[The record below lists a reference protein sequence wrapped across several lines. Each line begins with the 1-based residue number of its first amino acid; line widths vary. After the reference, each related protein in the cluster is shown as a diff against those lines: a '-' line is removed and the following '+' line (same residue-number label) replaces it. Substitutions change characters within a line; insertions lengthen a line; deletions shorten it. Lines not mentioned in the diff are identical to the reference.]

1 MVFESWLHEMAVVP
15 HTAAEWGDIGA
26 RTLDLVCSHGDARVR
41 LTFFGERRR
50 ADAVATVGATGTR
63 LRLASGSG
71 SEQWGNSTLAGRLAS
86 CRAPQAPI
94 LETQV
99 LLPIAGT
106 ARELGARRGLIVAGG
121 VRLSADR
128 ANTVTNVERR
138 NTRLYSQMVESLSYC
153 SALESNTA
161 VFGGPPAEG
170 RGAVPA
176 RGAHMSGRAARQTPT
191 YACPRMAETH
201 GHISCVV

>member
-1 MVFESWLHEMAVVP
+1 MLAWRRP
-15 HTAAEWGDIGA
+15 GAAHLLRRTQAGRRGGNRRRNRDALTFGLGKRLRTVGKFDPCGAPCELPGASSTNFRDPSALAHRGDGPGVGGAA
-26 RTLDLVCSHGDARVR
+26 RTDRCWR
-41 LTFFGERRR
+41 
-50 ADAVATVGATGTR
+50 
-63 LRLASGSG
+63 
-71 SEQWGNSTLAGRLAS
+71 
-86 CRAPQAPI
+86 
-94 LETQV
+94 
-99 LLPIAGT
+99 
-106 ARELGARRGLIVAGG
+106 

>member
-26 RTLDLVCSHGDARVR
+26 RMSDLARQHGDARVQ
-41 LTFFGERRR
+41 LTFFDEHRPL
-50 ADAVATVGATGTR
+50 DAVATVGATGTR

-71 SEQWGNSTLAGRLAS
+71 PEQWVNSTLAGRLAS

-94 LETQV
+94 FETQV
-99 LLPIAGT
+99 LLPIVGT
-106 ARELGARRGLIVAGG
+106 ARGLGAWRGPIVAGR
-121 VRLSADR
+121 VRLGAGR
-128 ANTVTNVERR
+128 ANTVTDAQRR
-138 NTRLYSQMVESLSYC
+138 SARLCSQTVKSLSCC

-176 RGAHMSGRAARQTPT
+176 RGVHISERAARRSPT
-191 YACPRMAETH
+191 HACPRMAEIH
-201 GHISCVV
+201 GHIRCVV